1 MGCYMQL
8 SKKTILLISIIA
20 LFLVLSYAM
29 LAVQKVVSYTVSKKT
44 VVSAVTATGVVNSEN
59 DVSINP
65 AVTARIVSINAKVG
79 QSVKKGQILAVLDSG
94 DPAGKLEAARGELYT
109 AQYQLKNLQ
118 TQPRQQE
125 AEISRARVEQ
135 IRAQMNSLVDDYES
149 AQLDYQN
156 NLSEESRLKT
166 LYLQGAVSY
175 RDYEKSLYARLT
187 TGERVNSLKRRLD
200 ANKASLR
207 EAQANLSLT
216 ESGTKKEQIQSA
228 RGQVRT
234 AKGNIESAESDY
246 GDYFVR
252 APEDAVIVEKFLKQ
266 GEVTSPTNPIFR
278 MIKLS
283 SVYLNVEIEE
293 SQVGKIHIGQPVDII
308 FDAYPRQI
316 FKGRLYLIKRKVDN
330 VTGNF
335 EVRVSIYNPQRLPVL
350 VGMTADANII
360 TEKIPSAIVIP
371 LEFVNTS
378 NSKSYVFVK
387 NANTAKKV
395 AIDTVDF
402 DNQKVLVLS
411 GLKSGDVL
419 LKPAGRNTIK
429 PGGPVRIVERF
440 SY

>member
-20 LFLVLSYAM
+20 LFLVLSYAT
-29 LAVQKVVSYTVSKKT
+29 LTVQKVVSYAVSKKT
-44 VVSAVTATGVVNSEN
+44 VFSAVTATGVVHSEN

-65 AVTARIVSINAKVG
+65 AVTARIVTINAKVG

-94 DPAGKLEAARGELYT
+94 NPVGKLEAAKGELYT
-109 AQYQLKNLQ
+109 TQYQLKNLQ
-118 TQPRQQE
+118 TQPRPQE
-125 AEISRARVEQ
+125 REIARAKVEQ
-135 IRAQMNSLVDDYES
+135 MRAQMNSLVDDYES

-166 LYLQGAVSY
+166 LYQQGAVSY

-187 TGERVNSLKRRLD
+187 TRERVNSLKQKLD
-200 ANKASLR
+200 ANIESLK

-216 ESGTKKEQIQSA
+216 ESGPKKEQIQA
-228 RGQVRT
+228 AKGQVMS
-234 AKGNIESAESDY
+234 AKGNIVSAKSDY
-246 GDYFVR
+246 SDYFVR
-252 APEDAVIVEKFLKQ
+252 APEDAVIVEKYLKQ
-266 GEVTSPTNPIFR
+266 GEVTSPSNPIFR

-293 SQVGKIHIGQPVDII
+293 SQVGKIRIGLPVDII
-308 FDAYPRQI
+308 FDAFPRQI

-335 EVRVSIYNPQRLPVL
+335 EVRVSINNPNRLPIL

-360 TEKIPSAIVIP
+360 TERIPSAIVIP
-371 LEFVNTS
+371 SEFLNTN

-387 NANTAKKV
+387 SANTAKRV
-395 AIDTVDF
+395 AVDSVDF
-402 DNQKVLVLS
+402 DNQQVLVLS

-419 LKPAGRNTIK
+419 LKSAGRNAIK
-429 PGGPVRIVERF
+429 PGSPVRIVERF
-440 SY
+440 SN